1 MRKLI
6 VSQFMTLDGIM
17 ESPETWAANYINDQE
32 ITEDILKDFSAS
44 DTFLFGRTTFEFMG
58 DRWPKRT
65 GPMADNFNNYT
76 KYVVSESLQTTNWN
90 NSIIIKDDIA
100 EEVKR
105 IKEKP
110 GKNIILLGSYKLAQ
124 FLNEKNLVDEFKLLI
139 YPLTL
144 GRGKRLFEEGSTG
157 QNLKLIKARTFTCG
171 AIAAVYQPG
180 IRA

>member
-1 MRKLI
+1 
-6 VSQFMTLDGIM
+6 
-17 ESPETWAANYINDQE
+17 
-32 ITEDILKDFSAS
+32 
-44 DTFLFGRTTFEFMG
+44 
-58 DRWPKRT
+58 
-65 GPMADNFNNYT
+65 
-76 KYVVSESLQTTNWN
+76 LQTTKWN

-157 QNLKLIKARTFTCG
+157 QNLKLIEARTFTCG